1 MLTWLRRLLR
11 RPSATQ
17 RVPAVAPES
26 PTAARDRAGIPT
38 EASAEARAEA
48 PAVERVALIAPDL
61 TTIPDAAAR
70 RSEPIDWAERWN
82 TQLDTVEAI
91 RAAHPVASLQP
102 DAAALLQLL
111 RDGPDTVIRQ
121 LPTAAR
127 QALALCEDSG
137 LSRSQLGAKLGTDPA
152 LVQGLLKTAN
162 SAAFAAGRNA
172 VLGIEPALDRIGVTG
187 TRAVVLAS
195 CVDGLLSHP
204 GGEFNAM
211 AADVWAHMVRTAPV
225 ARAIAPAFAAD
236 ADEAFAVALLHDIGK
251 LVIFDRVSVLRA
263 SRRRPIT
270 LDADFAHVLLQE
282 LHEPLGALAVERW
295 GMGKRAANAIGTHH
309 RTTKSAGRDSLSEV
323 LFTAEQAD
331 HAVRRGTPLELDQ
344 LWQTGNLTGSP
355 ARVATALQQLQL
367 AS

>member
-1 MLTWLRRLLR
+1 MFTWLRRLLR
-11 RPSATQ
+11 RPPAAPRIS
-17 RVPAVAPES
+17 AVAEH
-26 PTAARDRAGIPT
+26 AATVRNHVDTPVLAPAQ
-38 EASAEARAEA
+38 ASVED
-48 PAVERVALIAPDL
+48 PAVERAPLIAPEL
-61 TTIPDAAAR
+61 TIVPEEAALWPER
-70 RSEPIDWAERWN
+70 VIWAERWN
-82 TQLDTVEAI
+82 MQLDTVEAI
-91 RAAHPVASLQP
+91 RAAHPVASQQP

-111 RDGPDTVIRQ
+111 HDGPDTVIRQ

-137 LSRSQLGAKLGTDPA
+137 LSRSQLAAKLGADPA

-162 SAAFAAGRNA
+162 SAAFAAGRNP

-211 AADVWAHMVRTAPV
+211 AADVWAHMVRTAPL

-251 LVIFDRVSVLRA
+251 LVIFDRISVLRA

-282 LHEPLGALAVERW
+282 LHEPLGALAAERW
-295 GMGKRAANAIGTHH
+295 GMGERAANAIGTHH
-309 RTTKSAGRDSLSEV
+309 RTTRSTGRDSLAEV
-323 LFTAEQAD
+323 LFTAEHAD
-331 HAVRRGTPLELDQ
+331 HAVRRGAPLELDQ
-344 LWQTGNLTGSP
+344 LWQTGYLTGSP
-355 ARVATALQQLQL
+355 ARVATALQQLKL